1 MTNLVIRDVDP
12 QGADALSLL
21 NEASV
26 DARALYPELF
36 VGATKSA
43 INDPLSERDVYVVGY
58 VDGCPLAC
66 GAVRQLSL
74 TDAELRRIYVHRE
87 HRRQGLARAVLLHLV
102 GEARRLGYIRL
113 VLETGS
119 KQLPAMV
126 LYESMEFKRIP
137 PFGEYANDPTSVC
150 YERLLDVDA

>member
-1 MTNLVIRDVDP
+1 MKKLVIRDVDP

-36 VGATKSA
+36 VGVTKSA
-43 INDPLSERDVYVVGY
+43 TNAPLSERGIYVVAY
-58 VDGCPLAC
+58 VDACPLAC

-87 HRRQGLARAVLLHLV
+87 HRRQGLAGAVLLHLV
-102 GEARRLGYIRL
+102 DEAKRLGYIRL
-113 VLETGS
+113 VLETGN
-119 KQLPAMV
+119 KQLPAML

-137 PFGEYANDPTSVC
+137 PFGEYANDPSSVC
-150 YERLLDVDA
+150 YERLLEADA